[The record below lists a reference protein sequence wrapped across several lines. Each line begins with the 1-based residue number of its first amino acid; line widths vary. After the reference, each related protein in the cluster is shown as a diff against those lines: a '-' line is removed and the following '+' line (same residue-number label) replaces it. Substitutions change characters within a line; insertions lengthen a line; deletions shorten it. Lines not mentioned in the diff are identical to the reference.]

1 MSQNRHILTFVI
13 NVPTM
18 ALGHILG
25 TINLLKIS
33 IAAEKSHENI
43 MNPHFPSLAFLSRGV
58 IPPTEDG

>member
-1 MSQNRHILTFVI
+1 MCQKKHILTFVI

-18 ALGHILG
+18 AVGHILG

-43 MNPHFPSLAFLSRGV
+43 MNPHFSSFSLLLR
-58 IPPTEDG
+58 